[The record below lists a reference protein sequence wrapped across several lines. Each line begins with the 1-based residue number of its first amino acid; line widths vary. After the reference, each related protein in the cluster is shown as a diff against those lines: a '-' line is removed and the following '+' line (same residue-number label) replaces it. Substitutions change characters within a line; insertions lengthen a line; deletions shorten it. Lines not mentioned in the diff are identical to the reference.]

1 LMTLRN
7 SSRAPVKGQTVYSS
21 RGPTYLT
28 PEAAP
33 VVPPRASAHQIQLSS
48 AKGADGVVGGVPGG
62 VSGALIGDTLTT
74 SARVSPSSVAGP
86 FDRKIVRTGTMDLTV
101 TSPGDAA
108 EKIRA
113 FAEAYGGYVESAQV
127 NSNQESPTAS
137 ITIRV
142 PASRLE
148 DAKTQLRKLAA
159 HVDAERADAQD
170 VTKQYV
176 DLEARIH
183 NLRAEEAQYLVIMK
197 SAAKVQDM
205 LDVSEHVS
213 QVRGEIEAAQAEFQ
227 TLSKQIEMV
236 AISISLRVPPPAE
249 TFAFT
254 WQPMRRIRMAVRD
267 TLEGLADYGLIM
279 ISTILYLPV
288 LLLWV
293 GTILLGTVFAWR
305 VIRYTGRR
313 LFAWPKP
320 AAPSGSI
327 E

>member
-1 LMTLRN
+1 MLTDTTVV
-7 SSRAPVKGQTVYSS
+7 PVS
-21 RGPTYLT
+21 P
-28 PEAAP
+28 AP
-33 VVPPRASAHQIQLSS
+33 VVA
-48 AKGADGVVGGVPGG
+48 
-62 VSGALIGDTLTT
+62 
-74 SARVSPSSVAGP
+74 PS
-86 FDRKIVRTGTMDLTV
+86 DRKIVRTGTMDLTV
-101 TSPGDAA
+101 TNPADAA

-113 FAEAYGGYVESAQV
+113 FAEAYGGYIESAQV
-127 NSNQESPTAS
+127 NSNQEFPTAS

-197 SAAKVQDM
+197 SAVKVQDM

-213 QVRGEIEAAQAEFQ
+213 QVRGEIEQAQAEFQ
-227 TLSKQIEMV
+227 TLSKQVEMV
-236 AISISLRVPPPAE
+236 AISISLHVPPPAE
-249 TFAFT
+249 NFAFT
-254 WQPMRRIRMAVRD
+254 WQPMRRIRMSVRD
-267 TLEGLADYGLIM
+267 TLEGLADYGLNM
-279 ISTILYLPV
+279 ISTILYLPI

-293 GTILLGTVFAWR
+293 GTILLGTVLGWR

-320 AAPSGSI
+320 AAPSGPF